1 MYFSYFLVAI
11 VLSSVYIVETTTLN
25 KDQGSE
31 NENQSLKILVMI
43 MPVRGHLN
51 PLLTL
56 SKKLTSRGHNIT
68 FAMGTNENCLLKQEE
83 LEELISRHGAN
94 ASLFVSNVLSN
105 IQKKTAFN
113 FDKMRSVQGNL
124 IAYAEELM
132 QNFADLLSMERF
144 DVIIG
149 NEFVVPPLVC
159 INSHWKI
166 PAVIVGSTMPILISE
181 EPSWPWPGV
190 VQGHSSDDLSFPQR
204 LISLVE
210 TVIIKQVFNY
220 FMWRPQLS
228 ALHKFCPSMRKEQLY
243 DAPGVYLPHIV
254 PTVIGF
260 EYPRTLMPL
269 TSYVGPLIPEE
280 PSRLSQ
286 VPNLK
291 DWLDSKSE
299 KSVVYLS
306 MGSVFPLDKETANFL
321 VEGVMKTNYS
331 LLWSLRKSNQ
341 WILDGFDIDQERV
354 HISEWTPQF
363 SVLASKTIHSAIL
376 HGGFN
381 GLSEALW
388 NGVPIVGFPQ
398 MFEQSLS
405 VGRLYHNKLGLRL
418 DKATLN
424 SAKVTEAIV
433 SIDNGNYR
441 SNLRKLKKI
450 FQLAGGLNRTVE
462 LIEFYGR
469 EGYAHLIPAYAK
481 YHWSWIQF
489 YNVDVWLLLASV
501 VGLLFFFMLKSLK
514 CLMKCCF
521 IRIIKQ
527 KTA

>member
-1 MYFSYFLVAI
+1 M
-11 VLSSVYIVETTTLN
+11 ETTTIN

-31 NENQSLKILVMI
+31 NENQSLKILMMTI
-43 MPVRGHLN
+43 PARGHLN
-51 PLLTL
+51 PLITL
-56 SKKLTSRGHNIT
+56 SKNLASRGNAVT
-68 FAMGTNENCLLKQEE
+68 FAMGTNENGLLKQKE
-83 LEELISRHGAN
+83 LEKLISIHDAN
-94 ASLFVSNVLSN
+94 FSLFVSNVFFSN
-105 IQKKTAFN
+105 VMKNLVFNYDSVRSIQHN
-113 FDKMRSVQGNL
+113 I

-132 QNFADLLSMERF
+132 QNSADLLSTEKF

-149 NEFVVPPLVC
+149 NEFVVGPLVC

-166 PAVIVGSTMPILISE
+166 PAVIVGITMPAFISE
-181 EPSWPWPGV
+181 EPTWPWPGML
-190 VQGHSSDDLSFPQR
+190 QGHSSPDLSFAGR
-204 LISLVE
+204 LVSLVE
-210 TVIIKQVFNY
+210 TVFLQQLLNY
-220 FMWRPQLS
+220 FMRSPQFS

-280 PSRLSQ
+280 PSCLPQ
-286 VPNLK
+286 FPNLK
-291 DWLDSKSE
+291 DWLDNKSE

-306 MGSVFPLDKETANFL
+306 MGSIFPLDKETANFL

-341 WILDGFDIDQERV
+341 WILDGLDIDQERV

-388 NGVPIVGFPQ
+388 NGVPIIGFPQ

-441 SNLRKLKKI
+441 SNIRKLKKI

-462 LIEFYGR
+462 LVEFYAR
-469 EGYAHLIPAYAK
+469 EGYAHLIPVYAK

-489 YNVDVWLLLASV
+489 YNVDAWLLLASV
-501 VGLLFFFMLKSLK
+501 VGLLFLFTWKSFKYLKK
-514 CLMKCCF
+514 CYF
-521 IRIIKQ
+521 NRIVKQ